1 MALPSTSS
9 RIAVRTLWNP
19 YLPAAPGLMCS
30 APCRRSYIT
39 FRMCEWPVM
48 TMPRRHDSGIAADV
62 RHQYGVFLACETR
75 RFRPYPSCLGVVYVA
90 VNGPE
95 RFDGRD
101 FVGERSRTDVARMPY
116 LVHIR
121 KEPLQGSIENSVRVR
136 YDSYLF
142 HPCKDKP
149 AGRLPYPCGRFF
161 TVPFFRREQFGRPV
175 PVGMIRFT
183 CLIIHIRHV
192 ICSV

>member
-1 MALPSTSS
+1 MEPVFARSTG
-9 RIAVRTLWNP
+9 IDVQCAV
-19 YLPAAPGLMCS
+19 PAVVHHFQNVRVARYDDAGS
-30 APCRRSYIT
+30 ARFDAAQEGGFVPT
-39 FRMCEWPVM
+39 
-48 TMPRRHDSGIAADV
+48 GIAADV
-62 RHQYGVFLACETR
+62 RHQYGDFLACETR

-95 RFDGRD
+95 RFEGRD

-175 PVGMIRFT
+175 PVGIIRFT